1 MAVTI
6 MIGVETLARRRSICV
21 CVETGFVLFG
31 GGGRAV
37 TETRCDLLVV
47 RPPESIARTATV

>member
-6 MIGVETLARRRSICV
+6 MMGVETLARRRSICV
-21 CVETGFVLFG
+21 CVESGLVPFG

-37 TETRCDLLVV
+37 TETTLDLLVV
-47 RPPESIARTATV
+47 RPPESIARTTTV